1 MGFWAAYG
9 LNALTVGLGE
19 LAVCVLPGLPL
30 LYWAEHTPALGRY
43 LMPGQWPQNL
53 VSHSN

>member
-9 LNALTVGLGE
+9 LNALTMGLGE
-19 LAVCVLPGLPL
+19 LAVCVLLGLPL
-30 LYWAEHTPALGRY
+30 LRWAEHTPALGRH
-43 LMPGQWPQNL
+43 LMPGRGPQNL

>member
-9 LNALTVGLGE
+9 LNALTMGRGE
-19 LAVCVLPGLPL
+19 LAACVLLGLPL
-30 LYWAEHTPALGRY
+30 LRWAEHTPALGWH
-43 LMPGQWPQNL
+43 LMPGRGPQNL